1 MDIRWIAA
9 IVATGL
15 LAGCPLEDSDSG
27 SSSNGFT
34 NRTLNGTAVKG
45 TLENARVAACQATSD
60 RCRTAILADFL
71 NAPVPGQLGDF
82 ATTDE
87 NGDYEITISSEYDGH
102 PIFIRTFA
110 TSETKVV
117 NCDFSSCEDY
127 EGALEG
133 LELNTVTRMGG
144 SAPVTA
150 NANSL
155 TTMAANLF
163 IESVVKA
170 DDFPEGEV
178 DEASFYS
185 AMQTTSDSIAQL
197 LDLDLS
203 SGVGTEKFSLFTMDL
218 PSATSEKLS
227 EMEPQVVDG
236 LTIPQS
242 LIEQLSLVNASFGE
256 LCAECRDTLHDLS
269 NEIIEIVQDKAAGN
283 DLDTAVLASIQ
294 NRLDTAKQEIDT
306 NANTIKEVIE
316 DLSIP
321 SITEDIHAILDGVIY
336 EFPKVVSPG
345 DDNSNDDTPSEGGTG
360 GTGGTGSGGTS
371 GGGTGN

>member
-15 LAGCPLEDSDSG
+15 LAGCPLESSDSG

-45 TLENARVAACQATSD
+45 TLENARVAACLATSD

-71 NAPVPGQLGDF
+71 NAPVPGQLGEF
-82 ATTDE
+82 ATTDV

-110 TSETKVV
+110 TSETKIV
-117 NCDFSSCEDY
+117 NCDFSSCQSF

-133 LELNTVTRMGG
+133 LELNTITRMGG
-144 SAPVTA
+144 ATPVTA

-155 TTMAANLF
+155 TTVAANLF

-178 DEASFYS
+178 DEDSFYL
-185 AMQTTSDSIAQL
+185 AMQAASDSVSYL
-197 LDLDLS
+197 LSLDMS
-203 SGVGTEKFSLFTMDL
+203 SGDGSEKFSLFSMDL

-227 EMEPQVVDG
+227 EMEMQEVDG
-236 LTIPQS
+236 VTVPHR
-242 LIEQLSLVNASFGE
+242 LIEELSLVNASFGE
-256 LCAECRDTLHDLS
+256 LCAECRDTLHDFS
-269 NEIIEIVQDKAAGN
+269 NEIIEIVQDTAAGT
-283 DLDTAVLASIQ
+283 DLDTATLTSIQ
-294 NRLDTAKQEIDT
+294 NRLDTAQLEIDT
-306 NANTIKEVIE
+306 NAGLIKEVID
-316 DLSIP
+316 DLSVP
-321 SITEDIHAILDGVIY
+321 SITQDINAILDDLVY
-336 EFPKVVSPG
+336 QFPRVFSPNG
-345 DDNSNDDTPSEGGTG
+345 SDTGSSSGTG
-360 GTGGTGSGGTS
+360 GTGGTGSGGAS